1 MTTNYL
7 ITGVQALKGGV
18 LAGIAV
24 YLIIILLLYILKIR
38 RGISRKCIFEMMF
51 CIYGI
56 TLLKITGIF
65 SLNYSLSGHFSYS
78 LVPFINSSIIPVLLN
93 FILFIPYGILLP
105 LVFRSCRWNRKKI
118 VFVCGLTSLI
128 IELLQIFGGRY
139 AAIDDFLINTL
150 GAFSGFIIYS
160 CINELKI
167 NRKKAIKSFVVFC
180 FALIICFAGIYCIG
194 DNAKQLPDGLNA
206 VESNIAEVNVYF
218 NGEKQN
224 INADSYIYRSFAI
237 QISNCGGHLLETENI
252 SENMI
257 WNNDCFIDIIYS
269 SPQNINFENAD
280 YFSIEN
286 ADRIL
291 YNANQ
296 NILYWGNS
304 GYQSCM
310 DYTEMSEELQAHK
323 EEILKQYEQLP
334 GLIISYFEQQ

>member
-7 ITGVQALKGGV
+7 ITGVHALKVGV
-18 LAGIAV
+18 LAGISV
-24 YLIIILLLYILKIR
+24 YLIIVILLYILKISK
-38 RGISRKCIFEMMF
+38 GISRKCILEMTF

-56 TLLKITGIF
+56 TLLKITGLF

-93 FILFIPYGILLP
+93 FILFVPYGLLLP
-105 LVFRSCRWNRKKI
+105 LVFRSCRWNWKKI

-128 IELLQIFGGRY
+128 IELLQMFGGRY
-139 AAIDDFLINTL
+139 AEIDDILINTL

-160 CINELKI
+160 CINELKK
-167 NRKKAIKSFVVFC
+167 NRKNAIISFASLC
-180 FALIICFAGIYCIG
+180 FALIMCFAGIYCIG
-194 DNAKQLPDGLNA
+194 DNAKQLPDGLEA

-218 NGEKQN
+218 NGEKRI
-224 INADSYIYRSFAI
+224 INADSYIYHSFAS
-237 QISNCGGHLLETENI
+237 QISNCGGHLLEKESIT
-252 SENMI
+252 ENMI
-257 WNNDCFIDIIYS
+257 WCNDCFIEIIYS

-280 YFSIEN
+280 NFSIEN

-291 YNANQ
+291 YNADQ

-304 GYQSCM
+304 DYQCCM
-310 DYTEMSEELQAHK
+310 DYTEMGEELQAHK

-334 GLIISYFEQQ
+334 ALIISYFE

>member
-7 ITGVQALKGGV
+7 ITGVQVLKVGV
-18 LAGIAV
+18 LAGISV
-24 YLIIILLLYILKIR
+24 YLIIVILLYILKIR
-38 RGISRKCIFEMMF
+38 RGISRKCIFEMVF

-65 SLNYSLSGHFSYS
+65 SLTFSLSGHFSYS
-78 LVPFINSSIIPVLLN
+78 LVPFINSSIIPVLFN
-93 FILFIPYGILLP
+93 FILFIPYGFLLP
-105 LVFRSCRWNRKKI
+105 LAFSSCRWNRKKI

-128 IELLQIFGGRY
+128 IELLQLFGGRY
-139 AAIDDFLINTL
+139 AEIDDFLINTL

-160 CINELKI
+160 CINELKK
-167 NRKKAIKSFVVFC
+167 NRKKAAISFASLC
-180 FALIICFAGIYCIG
+180 FALIICFSGIYCIG
-194 DNAKQLPDGLNA
+194 NNAKQLPDGLDA
-206 VESNIAEVNVYF
+206 VESNITEVNVYF
-218 NGEKQN
+218 NGEKRS
-224 INADSYIYRSFAI
+224 INTDSYIYHSFAS
-237 QISNCGGHLLETENI
+237 QLSNCGGHLLESESI

-257 WNNDCFIDIIYS
+257 WNNDCFIEIIYS

-280 YFSIEN
+280 NFSIEN

-304 GYQSCM
+304 GYQSYM
-310 DYTEMSEELQAHK
+310 DYTEMGEELQPHK

-334 GLIISYFEQQ
+334 TLIINYFE

>member
-1 MTTNYL
+1 MTNYL

-24 YLIIILLLYILKIR
+24 YFIIVLLLYILKIR
-38 RGISRKCIFEMMF
+38 RGISRKCIFEMVF

-93 FILFIPYGILLP
+93 FILFVPYGLLLP
-105 LVFRSCRWNRKKI
+105 IVFRSCRWNRKKI
-118 VFVCGLTSLI
+118 VFVCGFTSLI
-128 IELLQIFGGRY
+128 IELLQLLGGRY
-139 AAIDDFLINTL
+139 AEIDDFLINTL

-160 CINELKI
+160 CINELKK
-167 NRKKAIKSFVVFC
+167 NRKKATISFATLC
-180 FALIICFAGIYCIG
+180 FALIICFTGIYYIG
-194 DNAKQLPDGLNA
+194 DNAKQLPDRLNA
-206 VESNIAEVNVYF
+206 VESNIAEINVYF
-218 NGEKQN
+218 NGEKRS
-224 INADSYIYRSFAI
+224 INTDSYIYHSFAI
-237 QISNCGGHLLETENI
+237 QISNCGGHLLKTESI

-257 WNNDCFIDIIYS
+257 WNSDCFIEIIYS
-269 SPQNINFENAD
+269 SPQHIDFENAD

-291 YNANQ
+291 YNADQ

-304 GYQSCM
+304 GYQSYV
-310 DYTEMSEELQAHK
+310 DYTEMSEELQPHK
-323 EEILKQYEQLP
+323 EEILKQYEQLS
-334 GLIISYFEQQ
+334 GLIISYYEQ

>member
-7 ITGVQALKGGV
+7 IKGVQTLKCGV
-18 LAGIAV
+18 LAGISV
-24 YLIIILLLYILKIR
+24 YLIIVILLYILKIR
-38 RGISRKCIFEMMF
+38 RGISRKCIFEMLF
-51 CIYGI
+51 CIYVI

-93 FILFIPYGILLP
+93 FILFVPYGLLLP
-105 LVFRSCRWNRKKI
+105 IVFRSCRWNWKKI
-118 VFVCGLTSLI
+118 VFVCGFTSLI
-128 IELLQIFGGRY
+128 IELLQLLGGRY
-139 AAIDDFLINTL
+139 AEIDDFLINAL

-160 CINELKI
+160 CIKELKK
-167 NRKKAIKSFVVFC
+167 NRKRAAISFASLC

-194 DNAKQLPDGLNA
+194 GNAKQLPDGLNA
-206 VESNIAEVNVYF
+206 VENAIAEVNVYF
-218 NGEKQN
+218 NGEKQS
-224 INADSYIYRSFAI
+224 INADSYIYHSFAS
-237 QISNCGGHLLETENI
+237 QISNCGGHLLETESI

-257 WNNDCFIDIIYS
+257 WNNDCFIEIIYS
-269 SPQNINFENAD
+269 SPQQINFENTD
-280 YFSIEN
+280 DFSIDN

-304 GYQSCM
+304 EYQSCM
-310 DYTEMSEELQAHK
+310 DYTKIGEELQPHK

-334 GLIISYFEQQ
+334 GLIISYFEQ